1 MKCSGS
7 RKFVEISRKLPMGIF
22 IPKHMRNW
30 KPEHMRGIV
39 MRRDCY
45 MCGEVGLKKIMT
57 SIKEGPM
64 IWHFC
69 NMECACMWAKRR
81 AKKEWRKYLN
91 TTPYLRKSIPISQI
105 PIENDRA

>member
-1 MKCSGS
+1 MT
-7 RKFVEISRKLPMGIF
+7 IF
-22 IPKHMRNW
+22 IPKHIRNW

-45 MCGEVGLKKIMT
+45 LCGELRKKKEMT

-69 NMECACMWAKRR
+69 NIECACTWAKRR
-81 AKKEWRKYLN
+81 TKKEWRKYLN
-91 TTPYLRKSIPISQI
+91 MPPPLRDSIPISQI
-105 PIENDRA
+105 PIEYDRAE